1 MSVIESF
8 VAFANEIFRPFLLI
22 SSSAFAVYFACK
34 KIGHKVLAQYSVGGD
49 IFTPFQIKEVVFSN
63 KKDKPVSIYS
73 IYAVFEKDLW
83 IELEKFSPPATIKPF
98 ESASFKI
105 EPYSYLSVS
114 SDDFEPDYM
123 KARIYIESD
132 DHVIECKSLN
142 RPELINEQKRVSKN
156 KCQFAGFTYNENL
169 SHIILHVMNGKKRCA
184 FIDKSGYIGN
194 EWGFSPNH
202 LGEPP
207 SKENIV
213 RMLRLSGL
221 DKAFESYIVY
231 KVSNLANITVVAS
244 SVAQEA

>member
-22 SSSAFAVYFACK
+22 ASSTFAVYFACK

-49 IFTPFQIKEVVFSN
+49 IFTPVQIKEVVFSN

-83 IELEKFSPPATIKPF
+83 IELV

-114 SDDFEPDYM
+114 SDGFEPDYM

-169 SHIILHVMNGKKRCA
+169 SQIILHIMNGKKRCA

-221 DKAFESYIVY
+221 EKAFESYIVY

-244 SVAQEA
+244 SVGQEA

>member
-22 SSSAFAVYFACK
+22 ASSIFAVYFAFK
-34 KIGHKVLAQYSVGGD
+34 KIGNKVLAQYSVGGD
-49 IFTPFQIKEVVFSN
+49 VFTPFQIKEVVFSN

-83 IELEKFSPPATIKPF
+83 IELAKFSPPATIKPF

-123 KARIYIESD
+123 NAKIYIESD

-142 RPELINEQKRVSKN
+142 RPQLINEQKRVSKN
-156 KCQFAGFTYNENL
+156 KCQFAGFTYDENL
-169 SHIILHVMNGKKRCA
+169 SYIILHVINGEKRFA

-202 LGEPP
+202 LGGPP
-207 SKENIV
+207 NKEDIV
-213 RMLRLSGL
+213 RMLRISGL

-231 KVSNLANITVVAS
+231 KVSSLANITAVAS
-244 SVAQEA
+244 SANNKA